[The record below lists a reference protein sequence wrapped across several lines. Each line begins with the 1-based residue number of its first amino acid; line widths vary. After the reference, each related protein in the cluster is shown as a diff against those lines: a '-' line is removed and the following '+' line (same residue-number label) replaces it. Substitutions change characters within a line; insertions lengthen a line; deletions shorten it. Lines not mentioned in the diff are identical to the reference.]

1 MNVHRR
7 STQAEED
14 KKAGRK
20 PTRVASDV
28 REQPDHHLRRRLG
41 DGTYDDRFGPTV
53 LVAERSSPSPP
64 QTYLLM

>member
-20 PTRVASDV
+20 PTRVKRDRSANNLTIISD
-28 REQPDHHLRRRLG
+28 
-41 DGTYDDRFGPTV
+41 DGWETVPTDDRFRPTV
-53 LVAERSSPSPP
+53 LVAKGAVPVPRKC
-64 QTYLLM
+64 TY